1 MKKYIINYISNS
13 GLLLLG
19 VVVEAHSRDEA
30 IEDIKGDTGVYCILS
45 LVEVK

>member
-1 MKKYIINYISNS
+1 MKRYVINYISNS

-19 VVVEAHSRDEA
+19 VVVEAHSRNEA
-30 IEDIKGDTGVYCILS
+30 IEDIKGDTGVYCVIS